1 MQVELTEER
10 IFRILPRISREEAEI
25 RAWARRTDA
34 FGAFS
39 KVAGLLSKPKDDTF
53 EIVYREQR
61 LQPFWRCVA
70 TSICAYE
77 RKRTYTVK
85 VAEPVQTVVIGGVTL
100 TAVGGQV
107 QVPGL
112 ESCREESRR
121 EAYFDGLTKQQRGDL
136 SAYLQFGFGEVT
148 LDDLAAATA
157 EGVVVAPPE
166 ARASS
171 VVREV
176 VAGAIGK
183 IEADRVTEELVRVEA
198 IELYYRPAYAF
209 RFRRQEKEAVVEV
222 DGVTGEAKTGGA
234 TFEAF
239 VGKALDPIFL
249 LDVGAEAVNMVVPGA
264 NLAKMVLVKGIQAR
278 KKDSI

>member
-10 IFRILPRISREEAEI
+10 VFRIRPRILLEEAET
-25 RAWARRTDA
+25 RAWAKRTDA

-39 KVAGLLSKPKDDTF
+39 KMAGFLSKPREDEF

-77 RKRTYTVK
+77 RTRTYPVK
-85 VAEPVQTVVIGGVTL
+85 VVEAVQSVTIGGLTL
-100 TAVGGQV
+100 PAAGGQI

-112 ESCREESRR
+112 EACREEGRR
-121 EAYFDGLTKQQRGDL
+121 EAFFDGLTKALRTDL
-136 SAYLQFGFGEVT
+136 AAYLQYGFAEVT
-148 LDDLAAATA
+148 PDELATATA
-157 EGVVVAPPE
+157 EGVVVVPPE
-166 ARASS
+166 TRASS
-171 VVREV
+171 IVREV

-198 IELYYRPAYAF
+198 IELYYRPVYAF
-209 RFRRQEKEAVVEV
+209 RLRRQEKEAVVEV
-222 DGVTGEAKTGGA
+222 DGVSGEARAGGA

-239 VGKALDPIFL
+239 IGKALDPIFL
-249 LDVGAEAVNMVVPGA
+249 LDIGAEAVNMVVPGA
-264 NLAKMVLVKGIQAR
+264 NLAKMVLVKGIEARR
-278 KKDSI
+278 KK

>member
-10 IFRILPRISREEAEI
+10 VYRIHPRISLGEAEI
-25 RAWARRTDA
+25 RAWAKRTDA

-39 KVAGLLSKPKDDTF
+39 KMAGLLSKPKDDEF

-77 RKRTYTVK
+77 RTRTYAVK
-85 VAEPVQTVVIGGVTL
+85 VVEPVQSVVIGGVTL
-100 TAVGGQV
+100 RAAGGQIH
-107 QVPGL
+107 VPGL
-112 ESCREESRR
+112 ESCREEGRR
-121 EAYFDGLTKQQRGDL
+121 EAYFDGLTKLTKPDL
-136 SAYLQFGFGEVT
+136 AAYLQHGFAEVSP
-148 LDDLAAATA
+148 DDLAAATA
-157 EGVVVAPPE
+157 EGVVVVPPE

-171 VVREV
+171 VVREM

-222 DGVTGEAKTGGA
+222 DGVTGDAKAGGA
-234 TFEAF
+234 TFEALI
-239 VGKALDPIFL
+239 GKAIDPIFL

-264 NLAKMVLVKGIQAR
+264 NLAKMFVVKGIQAR
-278 KKDSI
+278 RKD